1 MASKVI
7 VYGGKGALGQ
17 VLVSHFKARGDW
29 VCSIDLGANEAAD
42 ASVVINPA
50 GDLNEQAAFV
60 LKEVAAAAEGAKFD
74 ALFCVAG
81 GWAGGNAAADA
92 FVKNCDLMMKQ
103 SIWTS
108 IISANVAAH
117 HLKEGGLLTLTG
129 AVPCLNGTSGM
140 IGYGL
145 AKAAVHQL
153 TKSLAQDKGGLPAGA
168 AVLTILPVTLD
179 TPMNRKFMASA
190 DFSTWTPM
198 SYVGEM
204 FESWLTDPSS
214 RHPNGSL
221 VKLITKDNVTVQE
234 LA

>member
-7 VYGGKGALGQ
+7 VYGGKGALGS
-17 VLVSHFKARGDW
+17 VLVTHFKQRGDW
-29 VCSIDLGANEAAD
+29 VLSIDLGTNDAAD
-42 ASVVINPA
+42 ANVVIDTS
-50 GDLNEQAAFV
+50 GDLNAQAAQV
-60 LKEVAAAAEGAKFD
+60 LKEVEAAAGGAKLD

-108 IISANVAAH
+108 IISAAVGAH

-129 AVPCLNGTSGM
+129 AVPCLEGTSGM
-140 IGYGL
+140 MGYGL
-145 AKAAVHQL
+145 SKAAVHQL
-153 TKSLAQDKGGLPAGA
+153 TKSLAQENSGLPAGC
-168 AVLTILPVTLD
+168 VVQTILPVTLD

-190 DFSTWTPM
+190 DFSLWTPM

-214 RHPNGSL
+214 RHPTGSL